1 MSVIIGSARIDE
13 RGKATGGKAG
23 DQTGKEVSTQAW
35 YKHSKG
41 WRVFRAKE
49 PAKRLLIAKAMQA
62 ACNNSNIGYDQ
73 YGRLSLYDAVKD
85 YGFDPAKAAKAV
97 ETDCSALVRV
107 CCAYAGITL
116 PNFVTSNQASAMLN
130 SGAFEELKGAKYTDE
145 DSWLAVGDVLVTKT
159 KGHTVVVLTNGSKVD
174 EPVDPSP
181 VGDLTVASG
190 TWNVRSGPG
199 TGWPV
204 VKTVKGGEKLESVK
218 TNDWIPV
225 LIDGQVRWISPKGVS
240 E

>member
-1 MSVIIGSARIDE
+1 MSVTIGSARIDE

-23 DQTGKEVSTQAW
+23 DQTGKEVGTQAW
-35 YKHSKG
+35 YKHAKG
-41 WRVFRAKE
+41 WRVFRAKDI
-49 PAKRLLIAKAMQA
+49 AKRAKIADAMRA

-85 YGFDPAKAAKAV
+85 YGFDPGKAAMPV

-130 SGAFEELKGAKYTDE
+130 SGAFEELKGSKYTEQE
-145 DSWLAVGDVLVTKT
+145 DWLSVGDILVTKS
-159 KGHTVVVLTNGSKVD
+159 KGHTVVALTNGSKAD
-174 EPVDPSP
+174 KPANPSP
-181 VGDLTVASG
+181 VGDLTVAPGS
-190 TWNVRSGPG
+190 WNVRSGPG

-204 VKTVKGGEKLESVK
+204 VKAVKGGDKLESVK
-218 TNDWIPV
+218 TGDWIPV
-225 LIDGQVRWISPKGVS
+225 LIDGQIRWISPKGVTR
-240 E
+240 

>member
-13 RGKATGGKAG
+13 RGKAIGGKAG

-41 WRVFRAKE
+41 WRVFRAKNT
-49 PAKRLLIAKAMQA
+49 AARRLIARAMQA
-62 ACNNSNIGYDQ
+62 ACKNGNIGYDQ
-73 YGRLSLYDAVKD
+73 GQRSTLYEAVKD
-85 YGFDPAKAAKAV
+85 SGFDPAKATKAV

-107 CCAYAGITL
+107 CCAFAGIKL
-116 PNFVTSNQASAMLN
+116 PDFVTSNQASALLN

-145 DSWLAVGDVLVTKT
+145 ENWLEEGDILVTKT
-159 KGHTVVVLTNGSKVD
+159 KGHTAVVLTNGDKAE
-174 EPVDPSP
+174 EPANPSLF
-181 VGDLTVASG
+181 GDLTVADGS
-190 TWNVRSGPG
+190 WNIRSGPG

-204 VKTVKGGEKLESVK
+204 VRTVKGGDRLQSVDE
-218 TNDWIPV
+218 NGWIPV
-225 LIDGQVRWISPKGVS
+225 LIDGQICWISPKGVS

>member
-1 MSVIIGSARIDE
+1 MSVIFGSARIDE

-23 DQTGKEVSTQAW
+23 DQTGKEVGTQAY

-41 WRVFRAKE
+41 WRVFRAKS
-49 PAKRLLIAKAMQA
+49 AAARKLIAEAMRR
-62 ACNNSNIGYDQ
+62 ACNNNNIGYDQ
-73 YGRLSLYDAVKD
+73 NGRLSLYDAVKD
-85 YGFDPAKAAKAV
+85 FGFDPAKATKAV

-116 PNFVTSNQASAMLN
+116 PNFVTSGQASAMLN
-130 SGAFEELKGAKYTDE
+130 SGAFDEMKGAKYTDQE
-145 DSWLAVGDVLVTKT
+145 EWLEEGDVLVTKT
-159 KGHTVVVLTNGSKVD
+159 KGHTVVVLTSGDKAD
-174 EPVDPSP
+174 EPMNASP

-190 TWNVRSGPG
+190 SWNIRSGPG

-218 TNDWIPV
+218 VDGWIPV
-225 LIDGQVRWISPKGVS
+225 LIDGKICWISPKGVVG
-240 E
+240 